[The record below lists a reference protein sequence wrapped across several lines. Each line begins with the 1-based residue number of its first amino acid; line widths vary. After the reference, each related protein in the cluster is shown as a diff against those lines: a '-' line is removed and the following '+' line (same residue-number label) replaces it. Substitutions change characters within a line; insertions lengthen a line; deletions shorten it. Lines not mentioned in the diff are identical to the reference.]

1 MVYSSTGYK
10 MLWAHVLSS
19 LLSLY
24 WSLRA
29 FRWAPRA
36 DREGARSG
44 GLQGPGDT
52 APRLTLQGS
61 RRGKQKGAGPIA
73 PWLTTEDWHWSRGSY
88 AKLGA
93 CSGPSQSHGE
103 LGGLQASCSIIRRN
117 FMANKI
123 HLKIRFNAVV
133 LTQTL
138 SLLVNVLSYGYMFA
152 HHGFRRVIT
161 ILRYLHRILHFC
173 QKKKNYLWEPLSG
186 VQWCWLDKIH
196 IFWIFGFLPLFQADE
211 IFQRSPEAKVMSLN
225 NSFRWDEWITLTL
238 WKAAQSFQAPCADV
252 LRWPLNAPYLCLT
265 IYSMKHTYVVHWQ
278 AKRLFTCHIYG
289 FNSLCFHTMYT
300 NKASGVCDECCYFQ
314 KKVNF
319 LEIVHNDWEFKHI
332 LANCLM
338 LSLKM
343 TSWTSSKWSL
353 RGEDG
358 TEVCCH

>member
-44 GLQGPGDT
+44 GLRGPGDT
-52 APRLTLQGS
+52 APRFTLQGS

-93 CSGPSQSHGE
+93 RSGPSQSHGE

-161 ILRYLHRILHFC
+161 ILRYLHRILRFC
-173 QKKKNYLWEPLSG
+173 QKKK
-186 VQWCWLDKIH
+186 
-196 IFWIFGFLPLFQADE
+196 
-211 IFQRSPEAKVMSLN
+211 
-225 NSFRWDEWITLTL
+225 
-238 WKAAQSFQAPCADV
+238 
-252 LRWPLNAPYLCLT
+252 
-265 IYSMKHTYVVHWQ
+265 
-278 AKRLFTCHIYG
+278 
-289 FNSLCFHTMYT
+289 
-300 NKASGVCDECCYFQ
+300 
-314 KKVNF
+314 KK
-319 LEIVHNDWEFKHI
+319 
-332 LANCLM
+332 
-338 LSLKM
+338 
-343 TSWTSSKWSL
+343 TSL
-353 RGEDG
+353 RT
-358 TEVCCH
+358 TEWRSVVLTW

>member
-103 LGGLQASCSIIRRN
+103 LGGLQASCSIIRRS

-173 QKKKNYLWEPLSG
+173 QKKKTIFENHWVAFSGADLIKYTFFGYLGSCHFFKQMRFFKGAQKPRSCHLTTVSG
-186 VQWCWLDKIH
+186 EMNGLLWPCEKLHRASKHLVQ
-196 IFWIFGFLPLFQADE
+196 
-211 IFQRSPEAKVMSLN
+211 
-225 NSFRWDEWITLTL
+225 
-238 WKAAQSFQAPCADV
+238 
-252 LRWPLNAPYLCLT
+252 
-265 IYSMKHTYVVHWQ
+265 
-278 AKRLFTCHIYG
+278 
-289 FNSLCFHTMYT
+289 MY
-300 NKASGVCDECCYFQ
+300 
-314 KKVNF
+314 
-319 LEIVHNDWEFKHI
+319 
-332 LANCLM
+332 
-338 LSLKM
+338 
-343 TSWTSSKWSL
+343 
-353 RGEDG
+353 
-358 TEVCCH
+358 